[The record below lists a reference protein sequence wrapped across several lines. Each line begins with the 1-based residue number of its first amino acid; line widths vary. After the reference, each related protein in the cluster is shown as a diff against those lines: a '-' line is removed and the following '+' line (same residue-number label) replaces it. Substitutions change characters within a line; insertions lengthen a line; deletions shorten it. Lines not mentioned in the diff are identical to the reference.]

1 MTVVYR
7 LAVFC
12 CCFIVQLMGPQRI
25 NVEATATVV
34 YSSTVVGYWIAA
46 AVGATTTAVGE

>member
-12 CCFIVQLMGPQRI
+12 FCFIVQLMGPQRI

-34 YSSTVVGYWIAA
+34 YTVVVGYWIAA